1 MTRFCVEVENVDN
14 TSTADVAY
22 LLPAN
27 DALFFF
33 FSTFTS
39 LWANSADDI
48 LIMYFS

>member
-27 DALFFF
+27 DAFFF
-33 FSTFTS
+33 FFQP
-39 LWANSADDI
+39 LPVYG
-48 LIMYFS
+48 LIQQMIY